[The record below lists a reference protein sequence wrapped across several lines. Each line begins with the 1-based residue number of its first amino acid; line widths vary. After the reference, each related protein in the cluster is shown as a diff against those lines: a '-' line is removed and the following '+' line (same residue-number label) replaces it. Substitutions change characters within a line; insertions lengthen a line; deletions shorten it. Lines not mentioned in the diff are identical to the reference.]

1 MAGGEIL
8 PPLRGPRVRVS
19 AGLVDMLIKTTM
31 GEAMRYLAVLLVLGA
46 LTACGD
52 VRFVG
57 SLGNPYCAPD
67 GSVVLGIYPN
77 SQGKYDGIKSNRE
90 NCPWNR

>member
-1 MAGGEIL
+1 
-8 PPLRGPRVRVS
+8 
-19 AGLVDMLIKTTM
+19 M
-31 GEAMRYLAVLLVLGA
+31 GEGMRYLAVLLVLGA

-67 GSVVLGIYPN
+67 GTVVFGVYPN
-77 SQGKYDGIKSNRE
+77 SQGKYDGIKANRE
-90 NCPWNR
+90 ICPWNR

>member
-1 MAGGEIL
+1 MGNG
-8 PPLRGPRVRVS
+8 
-19 AGLVDMLIKTTM
+19 KTTM
-31 GEAMRYLAVLLVLGA
+31 GEGMRYLAVLLVLGA
-46 LTACGD
+46 LSACGN

-67 GSVVLGIYPN
+67 GTVVFGVYPN
-77 SQGKYDGIKSNRE
+77 SQGKHDGIKANRE